1 MANYKKIGGSSNSV
15 LDNIW
20 YGAGEMYDNV
30 VYIKD
35 GVEQYSTMIEPFAGG
50 RETRRVKN
58 KNSFK
63 VKVIVKAG
71 VIGEAPQIVEINPNE
86 ESDYYNSAN
95 YEPKIWAVMKTE

>member
-1 MANYKKIGGSSNSV
+1 MANYKQVGGNNNNV
-15 LDNIW
+15 LDNVR
-20 YGAGEMYDNV
+20 YGAGKMYDNV
-30 VYIKD
+30 VYTKD

-58 KNSFK
+58 KNLFK
-63 VKVIVKAG
+63 VKVIVAS

-95 YEPKIWAVMKTE
+95 YEPEIWAVMKVD